1 MSIPQKVGPSHLQ
14 SCHDKCAWSK
24 RRSHVVSNFGADAL
38 HAHLCDTAGMT
49 AKNWQQ
55 GLLAYADN
63 NADVSGG
70 VAS

>member
-1 MSIPQKVGPSHLQ
+1 MSSIAL
-14 SCHDKCAWSK
+14 
-24 RRSHVVSNFGADAL
+24 DAL

-63 NADVSGG
+63 NADVPHGI
-70 VAS
+70 AA